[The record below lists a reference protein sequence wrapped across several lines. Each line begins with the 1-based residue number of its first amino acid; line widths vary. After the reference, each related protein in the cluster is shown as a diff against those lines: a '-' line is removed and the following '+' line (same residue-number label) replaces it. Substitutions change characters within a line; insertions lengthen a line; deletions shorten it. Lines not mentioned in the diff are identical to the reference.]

1 MKRSFRFVLF
11 AVLGASALI
20 LAVPLPTYAQGTP
33 PAGVVAFVGV
43 DSTGSASLYV
53 MDIASGRIGQIVIPV
68 APETDLAWNPAGDTL
83 AFVTQDGGYGLLNS
97 LRGCFDAT
105 ATCADTVEVLTPFI
119 TQQIEWSPDG
129 DLLYFL
135 TDDGMKVSA
144 PRARPNEITDL
155 SLACSAGFA
164 ISREPFFL
172 FCANEDSAGDI
183 QTSVYQVD
191 GSNFTKLYDL
201 GTFPHITK
209 FDVGPDGRSA
219 VGTEEAAGDSGFY
232 SPASGTPSRFAAYQ
246 IHVYDLEFRPDGN
259 QIVIVGAT
267 ADSTGDGT
275 LRDGDAAEL
284 FLYDTA
290 TGQLHQ
296 VAGFT
301 NATAATWSPDGNH
314 ILTVIN
320 DETFRIYTP
329 STNQTTPLNAALPEV
344 SISSPA
350 WVASEST
357 PPIIGLVTATPAPL
371 QIVTATPAPLQIV
384 TATPLPRPTAPPTLT
399 PLPTLTP
406 FPTPVPLPTF
416 TPIPSATPGSP
427 MGSGCQYVYS
437 GAQPVNVGDTAE
449 VTQYGAA
456 VRFRTAASLTA
467 TMLSELRPGTRM
479 TILSG
484 PYCADGYRWWQAR
497 LESDG
502 RIGYLADSDPTGYWI
517 QKVAPAQPT
526 LPAES
531 ISFYADRYSIAP
543 GECVTIH
550 WDLEGIKEVYFEGTG
565 TTGHNSAVVC
575 PGATTTYTLRIVRL
589 DNSDL
594 YQQLTIA
601 VVLVY

>member
-1 MKRSFRFVLF
+1 MKRSLVLF
-11 AVLGASALI
+11 AVLCVSALNS
-20 LAVPLPTYAQGTP
+20 AVPTYAQGTP

-43 DSTGSASLYV
+43 DASGSASLYV
-53 MDIASGRIGQIVIPV
+53 MDIASGKIGQIIIPI

-83 AFVTQDGGYGLLNS
+83 AFVTQDGGYGLLRS

-105 ATCADTVEVLTPFI
+105 ATCADTLEVLTPFI

-129 DLLYFL
+129 ELIYFL
-135 TDDGMKVSA
+135 TDDGMKASP

-155 SLACSAGFA
+155 SLACSYGFV

-172 FCANEDSAGDI
+172 FCANEGTTGNI
-183 QTSVYQVD
+183 QVGVYEAE
-191 GSNFTKLYDL
+191 GSTFSKLYDL
-201 GTFPHITK
+201 GTFPQITK
-209 FDVGPDGRSA
+209 YDIGPDGRSA
-219 VGTEEAAGDSGFY
+219 VGTQESAGDSGFY
-232 SPASGTPSRFAAYQ
+232 APASGVSSRLAAYQ
-246 IHVYDLEFRPDGN
+246 IHIYDLEFRPDGT
-259 QIVIVGAT
+259 QIIIVGAT
-267 ADSTGDGT
+267 ADSTGDST

-290 TGQLHQ
+290 TGQLNQ

-314 ILTVIN
+314 ILTVIDN
-320 DETFRIYTP
+320 QTFRIYTP
-329 STNQTTPLNAALPEV
+329 STNQTTPLNAALPQV
-344 SISSPA
+344 QMSSPA
-350 WVASEST
+350 WASSEAAL
-357 PPIIGLVTATPAPL
+357 PIALVTATPAQL
-371 QIVTATPAPLQIV
+371 HIVTATPPPLQLV

-406 FPTPVPLPTF
+406 FPTPVPLPTL

-427 MGSGCQYVYS
+427 LGSGCQYVYS

-467 TMLSELRPGTRM
+467 TMIRELMPGTRV

-484 PYCADGYRWWQAR
+484 PYCGDGYRWWQAR
-497 LESDG
+497 LETDG
-502 RIGYLADSDPTGYWI
+502 RIGYLADSDPNGYWI
-517 QKVAPAQPT
+517 QKAAAAPPT

-565 TTGHNSAVVC
+565 VTGHSSSIVC
-575 PGATTTYTLRIVRL
+575 PGTTSTYTLRIVRL
-589 DNSDL
+589 DGSDL

-601 VVLVY
+601 VTPAY

>member
-20 LAVPLPTYAQGTP
+20 LAVPLPTYAQGTS

-43 DSTGSASLYV
+43 DSTGSAGLYV
-53 MDIASGRIGQIVIPV
+53 MDITSGRIGQIVIPV
-68 APETDLAWNPAGDTL
+68 APETDLAWNPAGDRL

-105 ATCADTVEVLTPFI
+105 ATCADTVEVLTPFV

-129 DLLYFL
+129 DSLYFL

-155 SLACSAGFA
+155 SLACSVGFA

-172 FCANEDSAGDI
+172 FCASEDSAGDI

-191 GSNFTKLYDL
+191 GSNF
-201 GTFPHITK
+201 TK

-232 SPASGTPSRFAAYQ
+232 APASGTPSRFAAYQ

-301 NATAATWSPDGNH
+301 NVARLGCVRVCTSHYWPGNGHPGPLADRHGDSGTAANRYGHPAAKADRAAHAHAAAYPDA
-314 ILTVIN
+314 
-320 DETFRIYTP
+320 FP
-329 STNQTTPLNAALPEV
+329 NAG
-344 SISSPA
+344 PA
-350 WVASEST
+350 ADLHAH
-357 PPIIGLVTATPAPL
+357 P
-371 QIVTATPAPLQIV
+371 Q
-384 TATPLPRPTAPPTLT
+384 RH
-399 PLPTLTP
+399 
-406 FPTPVPLPTF
+406 
-416 TPIPSATPGSP
+416 
-427 MGSGCQYVYS
+427 
-437 GAQPVNVGDTAE
+437 
-449 VTQYGAA
+449 
-456 VRFRTAASLTA
+456 
-467 TMLSELRPGTRM
+467 TR
-479 TILSG
+479 
-484 PYCADGYRWWQAR
+484 Q
-497 LESDG
+497 SDG
-502 RIGYLADSDPTGYWI
+502 FRVPIRLQWCTAG
-517 QKVAPAQPT
+517 QRR
-526 LPAES
+526 
-531 ISFYADRYSIAP
+531 RY
-543 GECVTIH
+543 
-550 WDLEGIKEVYFEGTG
+550 
-565 TTGHNSAVVC
+565 
-575 PGATTTYTLRIVRL
+575 R
-589 DNSDL
+589 
-594 YQQLTIA
+594 
-601 VVLVY
+601 

>member
-11 AVLGASALI
+11 VAMCASALMV
-20 LAVPLPTYAQGTP
+20 AMPHPAHAQATSPTGI
-33 PAGVVAFVGV
+33 VAFVGF
-43 DSTGSASLYV
+43 DSSGSASLYV
-53 MDIASGRIGQIVIPV
+53 MDVASGKIGQIVIPV
-68 APETDLAWNPAGDTL
+68 APDTDLAWNQAGDTL
-83 AFVTQDGGYGLLNS
+83 AFVTQDGGYGLLSS

-105 ATCADTVEVLTPFI
+105 ATCGDTLEVLTPFV
-119 TQQIEWSPDG
+119 TREIEWSPDG
-129 DLLYFL
+129 EMLYFL
-135 TDDGMKVSA
+135 TDDGMKAST

-164 ISREPFFL
+164 ISRQPFFL
-172 FCANEDSAGDI
+172 FCANEDAAGNI
-183 QTSVYQVD
+183 ETSVYQVD
-191 GSNFTKLYDL
+191 GSDFTKLYDL
-201 GTFPHITK
+201 GTFPKITK

-219 VGTEEAAGDSGFY
+219 VGTEETAGDSGFY
-232 SPASGTPSRFAAYQ
+232 APASGTSSRFAAYQ
-246 IHVYDLEFRPDGN
+246 IHVYDLEFRPDGT

-290 TGQLHQ
+290 TGQLNQ
-296 VAGFT
+296 VPSFT

-314 ILTVIN
+314 ILTVIDN
-320 DETFRIYTP
+320 QTVRIYTP
-329 STNQTTPLNAALPEV
+329 STNQTTPLNAALPPVEIV
-344 SISSPA
+344 SPA
-350 WVASEST
+350 WAASEAALPIVGLATAT
-357 PPIIGLVTATPAPL
+357 PSSLQIVTATPPPL
-371 QIVTATPAPLQIV
+371 QIVTATPI
-384 TATPLPRPTAPPTLT
+384 PRPTAPPTLT

-406 FPTPVPLPTF
+406 FPTPVPLPTL

-427 MGSGCQYVYS
+427 MGTGCQYVYS
-437 GAQPVNVGDTAE
+437 GTQPVNVGDTAE

-467 TMLSELRPGTRM
+467 TMLTELRPGTRM

-502 RIGYLADSDPTGYWI
+502 RIGYLADSDPSGYWI

-526 LPAES
+526 VPAES
-531 ISFYADRYSIAP
+531 IYFYADRYSITP
-543 GECVTIH
+543 GECVTIR
-550 WDLEGIKEVYFEGTG
+550 WDLEGIKEVYFEGNG
-565 TTGHNSAVVC
+565 VTGHSSTVVC
-575 PGATTTYTLRIVRL
+575 PSATTTYTLRIVRL
-589 DNSDL
+589 EGSDL

-601 VVLVY
+601 VTPAY